1 MADWTPKFRPGA
13 DVTYVAGANTTGGQV
28 MFLSAAGVASPT
40 TGASAVV
47 LGTASRDVVTGESIS
62 LQRGGV
68 QRLTAAAAITAGSP
82 LKSAASGRVTTMT
95 IGTDPHDQYIGFAL
109 TAAAGAGSVLDVQW
123 VK

>member
-1 MADWTPKFRPGA
+1 MADYTPKYRPGA
-13 DVTYVAGANTTGGQV
+13 DVTYVAAGALTGGQV
-28 MFLSAAGVASPT
+28 VFLSAPGNANAT

-47 LGTASRDVVTGESIS
+47 LGVASRDVALGESVDIH
-62 LQRGGV
+62 RGGV

-95 IGTDPHDQYIGFAL
+95 IGADPQDQYLGFAL
-109 TAAAGAGSVLDVQW
+109 TAAAGAGSVIDVQW